1 MSLTTWAI
9 PAKPGKVIF
18 TQPDGSKIEVFI
30 RGDER
35 FHYYETTDGKI
46 LLPGKDGQ
54 LKFAVLNAA
63 GKVVAG
69 EVNAS
74 NPDCRSGMQKVAA
87 SKSDNAVLKAA
98 LLKQAEEARVS
109 AVPGDIRRNFPT
121 TGTVRGLIVLAQ
133 YQDVKFSKNGTFD
146 TFQKLANQDGYKG
159 DIAPGSMRDY
169 FIAQSNGQFTP
180 EFDVVGPVTL
190 PHNREYYGGSSLGR
204 ERIAEMMADA
214 ATLADEQFGVDFTK
228 YDSNKDDYVDFFY
241 VIFAGYGQAQGGPEE
256 CVWPCAMD
264 LSNDVSIPEY
274 DGIFL
279 GKTACSCELKGNT
292 GETIDGIG
300 TFCHEFSHILGLPD
314 IYDVNYTSCYG
325 MGHYD
330 IMDRGGYNNDGR
342 TPAGYTAMDKYTVG
356 WLKPEVL
363 TDPSHC
369 TLGDLQETNK
379 AYFLVSPTD
388 KNEYY
393 TFENRQN
400 NPWDAGLPGHGLVI
414 SHIKYS
420 QVHWNTNVV
429 NTAKA
434 GFEHVKIVAADNLW
448 EDDNEA
454 GDVFPG
460 EQNQYTSFTS
470 STQPALFWHTGDPVE
485 GLGIVNI
492 QQGSDGVIT
501 FDYVDNTTGISAVKV
516 DGKTS
521 NDYYT
526 LEGVKMPAGNLPK
539 GIYINGHKKVV
550 VK

>member
-9 PAKPGKVIF
+9 PAKPGKIVF
-18 TQPDGSKIEVFI
+18 TQPDGSKVEVFI

-74 NPDCRSGMQKVAA
+74 NPDKRTGMQKVA
-87 SKSDNAVLKAA
+87 SNDSDSAALKVA
-98 LLKQAEEARVS
+98 LLKQAEAARVS
-109 AVPGDIRRNFPT
+109 AAPGEIRRNFPT
-121 TGTVRGLIVLAQ
+121 TGTVRGLIVLVQ

-146 TFQKLANQDGYKG
+146 TFQKLANEDGYEG

-169 FIAQSNGQFTP
+169 FVAQSNGIFTP

-214 ATLADEQFGVDFTK
+214 ATLADEQFEVDFTK
-228 YDSNKDDYVDFFY
+228 YDSNKDGYVDFFY

-256 CVWPCAMD
+256 SVWPCAMD

-274 DGIFL
+274 DGMFL

-330 IMDRGGYNNDGR
+330 IMDRGGYNNDGK

-363 TDPSHC
+363 TVPTHC
-369 TLGDLQETNK
+369 TLGDLQKTNK

-388 KNEYY
+388 KDEYY
-393 TFENRQN
+393 TFENREN
-400 NPWDAGLPGHGLVI
+400 SPWDAGLPGHGLLI
-414 SHIKYS
+414 SHVKYS
-420 QVHWNTNVV
+420 QVYWNTNVV
-429 NTAKA
+429 NTVKA

-448 EDDNEA
+448 EDDNEG

-460 EQNQYTSFTS
+460 ERKLYTAFSS
-470 STQPALFWHTGDPVE
+470 STQPALTWHSDVSAE

-492 QQGSDGVIT
+492 KQCADGVIT
-501 FDYVDNTTGISAVKV
+501 FDYVDNTTGISAVKMDSEV
-516 DGKTS
+516 S

-526 LEGVKMPAGNLPK
+526 LEGVKMSAANLPK
-539 GIYINGHKKVV
+539 GIYVKGNKKVV